1 MAGQRRRT
9 EARGFRKNPKFA
21 GSEADVAHS
30 FSEAE
35 RKASRHEEGRP
46 VRWTREFGPDAD
58 IPDDPRRQ
66 LVAKADLR
74 ADDGRLAAR
83 DGLLGEDVADDR
95 GAGELR
101 SAHRIAGAERELVTA
116 VALLVAARR
125 QELIAGIEVNAQAF
139 DRFRDNALRLDGEA
153 ACVDAGRR
161 IQADLHGKSRK
172 RQGFLV
178 EVVENAEAQ
187 IAGLRSVVD
196 PARIGGQRR
205 ADSHLKIGKCTV
217 KQLDGKESASRS
229 TALEREAPACLDGDL
244 SSGDRVGIVQSER
257 ATFVQILVIDSS
269 GGTSSEPYQHE
280 DRNGDDSSHVSSQ
293 P

>member
-21 GSEADVAHS
+21 SSEATWRRRTMPPGSSRPAGSASHS

-46 VRWTREFGPDAD
+46 VRWTREFRPDAD

-101 SAHRIAGAERELVTA
+101 SAHRIAGAERELVPA
-116 VALLVAARR
+116 VALLVAVRR

-139 DRFRDNALRLDGEA
+139 DRFRDNALRLDG
-153 ACVDAGRR
+153 
-161 IQADLHGKSRK
+161 
-172 RQGFLV
+172 
-178 EVVENAEAQ
+178 
-187 IAGLRSVVD
+187 
-196 PARIGGQRR
+196 
-205 ADSHLKIGKCTV
+205 
-217 KQLDGKESASRS
+217 KESTSRP

-244 SSGDRVGIVQSER
+244 SSGDRIGVIQSER

-269 GGTSSEPYQHE
+269 GGTSSEPYQHK
-280 DRNGDDSSHVSSQ
+280 DRNGGDDC
-293 P
+293 